1 MSKSILEQLSRLVRG
16 NPSVRKAADDPML
29 TAELILLIRMIFADG
44 QLRSEEMQ
52 MFERLCVEMFGM
64 EEDDIAKVIK
74 YLQDFGYETT
84 AADAAA
90 MFDGHDAERK
100 RELLLHMLKIAK
112 ADNELAESEADLIR
126 KTAGILGMTADDIRH
141 ASAKVD

>member
-1 MSKSILEQLSRLVRG
+1 
-16 NPSVRKAADDPML
+16 
-29 TAELILLIRMIFADG
+29 
-44 QLRSEEMQ
+44 